1 MNVMLFSTI
10 YMLYEVHPPIC
21 NQVQNILLIRKLHPL
36 NMYSSISFI
45 TLLTATFFRN
55 LAYGQLLG
63 AINHIGDELGGVV
76 LVTIENNSTGN
87 YSMEALNN
95 LFDSANPYQPL
106 NVRNLAGQ
114 AVDLIGTVAS
124 YGSSLSD
131 ADFISMPPG
140 ALWQRE
146 LNMTE
151 YLEPDSTIAKPT
163 SECYVISIPSGMWA
177 INTTS
182 FTANED
188 LATGFFNKEDPAL
201 TFVQVKSTPL
211 HVNITSL
218 PETDYTAA
226 ALASMTADP
235 APTQA
240 AATLIEPSATAGLG
254 GGAPAS
260 GSNIN
265 EYLTSDANLS

>member
-1 MNVMLFSTI
+1 
-10 YMLYEVHPPIC
+10 
-21 NQVQNILLIRKLHPL
+21 
-36 NMYSSISFI
+36 MYSSTRFI
-45 TLLTATFFRN
+45 TLLATTLFQSY
-55 LAYGQLLG
+55 ACGQLLG
-63 AINHIGDELGGVV
+63 AVNHLGDELGGLV

-87 YSMEALNN
+87 YSMEAINN

-106 NVRNLAGQ
+106 DVRDMAGQ
-114 AVDLIGTVAS
+114 AVDLLGTTAS
-124 YGSSLSD
+124 YGSLSD

-146 LNMTE
+146 FNMTE

-163 SECYVISIPSGMWA
+163 SECYVVSIPSGMWA

-182 FTANED
+182 FTSGED
-188 LATGFFNKEDPAL
+188 LATGFFDREDPAL
-201 TFVQVKSTPL
+201 SYVQIISTPL

-226 ALASMTADP
+226 AMASMTAEL

-240 AATLIEPSATAGLG
+240 AATMIEPSATAGLG
-254 GGAPAS
+254 GAAPIY
-260 GSNIN
+260 GSSIDS
-265 EYLTSDANLS
+265 YVADSAVL